1 MTEKEAKKE
10 LMRRSKDMDPTV
22 HVGKDGLKESVFQ
35 EVTNQLKKNRL
46 IKIRLLPAADMTAAE
61 MASAIAEA
69 TGSAV
74 VDVRGNIA
82 VVTDARTWRSLC
94 EKKV

>member
-10 LMRRSKDMDPTV
+10 LMRRSKALDPTI

-46 IKIRLLPAADMTAAE
+46 IKIRLLPAADMTTAD

-82 VVTDARTWRSLC
+82 VMTGDRTWRSLSG
-94 EKKV
+94 KKV